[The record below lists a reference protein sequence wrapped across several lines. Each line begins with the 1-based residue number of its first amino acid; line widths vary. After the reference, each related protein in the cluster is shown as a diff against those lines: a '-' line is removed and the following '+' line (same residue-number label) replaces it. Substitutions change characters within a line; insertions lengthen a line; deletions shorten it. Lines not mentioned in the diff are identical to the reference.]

1 MSILKQI
8 PSEAKIKR
16 DLKQIL
22 FGKRLFC
29 PGCGSHQVRRSEK
42 RYRCRKC
49 RKPFSLTSVTWL
61 KGMKLSLETFWS
73 LLWCWCNKVPVDQTV
88 KLSKLSEPTVR
99 RWFDKFR
106 FHLPDNCQMR
116 LSGII
121 QMDEAF
127 YGGKKGSLFIA
138 AKQKGTRKAVGKV
151 LSRTNLQRQDVTLV
165 LQQHV
170 VPGSQLNTDGHGVY
184 RGIANWWPVSHQY
197 DVHSMFEFSLTSE
210 IEGLFGNFKTFIRRM
225 YHHVTKEKFPEL
237 VAEFLARFSHPEYF
251 QSPQSYLKA
260 AILPLTQPNKKT
272 VQKRLQNLH
281 SFIPV
286 KYVQIPLASVPS

>member
-29 PGCGSHQVRRSEK
+29 PHCGSYQVRRSEK
-42 RYRCRKC
+42 RYRCRRC

-61 KGMKLSLETFWS
+61 KGIKLSLETFWS

-88 KLSKLSEPTVR
+88 KLSKISEPTVR

-106 FHLPDNCQMR
+106 KHLPDDCQMR

-121 QMDEAF
+121 QMDETF
-127 YGGKKGSLFIA
+127 YGGKKGSLFIV
-138 AKQKGTRKAVGKV
+138 AKQQGTRKAVGKV
-151 LSRTNLQRQDVTLV
+151 LSHTNLRREDVTPV

-170 VPGSQLNTDGHGVY
+170 VPCSQLNTDGHGVY
-184 RGIANWWPVSHQY
+184 RGIANWWPVNHQY
-197 DVHSMFEFSLTSE
+197 DVHSRFEFSLTSE
-210 IEGLFGNFKTFIRRM
+210 VEGLFGNFKTFIRRM

-251 QSPQSYLKA
+251 QNPQSYLQV
-260 AILPLTQPNKKT
+260 AIFPLVRPNKKI

-281 SFIPV
+281 SFTLL
-286 KYVQIPLASVPS
+286 KYVQIPLTSVPS